1 MVEEKKGEAKSLT
14 ELYKQLESES
24 LSRVTT
30 GKTGKSAVVREKVM
44 ELFKQTGKNRILM
57 AAAYQAIKQALVDQG
72 IQLDRTQFSGIVKR
86 SFKCEKDPETGRIW
100 VMKP

>member
-1 MVEEKKGEAKSLT
+1 MT

-24 LSRVTT
+24 LSRVAT
-30 GKTGKSAVVREKVM
+30 GRTGKSAEVREKMM
-44 ELFKQTGKNRILM
+44 ELFKQTGKNRILL
-57 AAAYQAIKQALVDQG
+57 AAAYQVIRKEFIERG
-72 IQLDRTQFSGIVKR
+72 EQLDRTQFSGIVKR